1 MHHLPNALKSVA
13 KEAEQSLRKIFEKAT
28 NSAATPMYRVVVD
41 AASRFGSENFSASDL
56 RKKVA
61 EIQGKNMSQS
71 ALNNLFKKLVSDNH
85 KLIIH
90 RVSKGTYRFSD
101 PRMPSFVKI
110 VCERDAHYPNK

>member
-1 MHHLPNALKSVA
+1 
-13 KEAEQSLRKIFEKAT
+13 
-28 NSAATPMYRVVVD
+28 
-41 AASRFGSENFSASDL
+41 
-56 RKKVA
+56 
-61 EIQGKNMSQS
+61 MSQS

-110 VCERDAHYPNK
+110 VCESEAHYPNK